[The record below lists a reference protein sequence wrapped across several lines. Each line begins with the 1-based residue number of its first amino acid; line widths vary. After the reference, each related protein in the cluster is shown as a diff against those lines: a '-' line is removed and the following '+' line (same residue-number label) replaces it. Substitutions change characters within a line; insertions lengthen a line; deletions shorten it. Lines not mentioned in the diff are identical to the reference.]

1 MFNLLMVV
9 FKFYNRLKIVVIFLK
24 KKIIFKIST
33 LKQFKNIKKYI
44 LNKN

>member
-1 MFNLLMVV
+1 MVV
-9 FKFYNRLKIVVIFLK
+9 FKFYNRLKIVVILFYFYFL
-24 KKIIFKIST
+24 KIIFEIST